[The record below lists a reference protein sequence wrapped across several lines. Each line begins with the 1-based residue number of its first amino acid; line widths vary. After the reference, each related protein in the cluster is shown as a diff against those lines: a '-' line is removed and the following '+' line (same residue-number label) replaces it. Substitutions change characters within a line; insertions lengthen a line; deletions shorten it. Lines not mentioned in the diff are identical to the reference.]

1 MKLADLRDKSIEELG
16 RAEREHY
23 DQLFKLRFQL
33 ATNQIENPS
42 KIRFVRK
49 ELARLKTVLNE
60 KKRAE
65 NMSASAGVQE
75 KS

>member
-1 MKLADLRDKSIEELG
+1 MKIDEMRNKSLDELV
-16 RAEREHY
+16 RSEREYY

-42 KIRFVRK
+42 RISVVRK

-65 NMSASAGVQE
+65 GAVAPTVES
-75 KS
+75 

>member
-1 MKLADLRDKSIEELG
+1 MNLVELRDKSIDELC
-16 RAEREHY
+16 RTEREHY

-60 KKRAE
+60 KRA
-65 NMSASAGVQE
+65 ASKSVSTDDKE